1 MKVIINFSKRWLYTL
16 IAIGILA
23 IIVVGVYAINT
34 NEGWH
39 PASQIDF
46 SGGITTPIITSD
58 EICIGSDCKSSW
70 PSGGGITEEVDPTVK
85 SWAKTDNPSIPGTV
99 SANVLKVSGSAVTV
113 NSGCSESQWG
123 EIRRCTYTNTYNRK
137 SLCVCRSTY
146 GNWKWREIHN

>member
-1 MKVIINFSKRWLYTL
+1 MKVIINFSKRWLYTF

-70 PSGGGITEEVDPTVK
+70 PSGGGITEEVDPTVPG
-85 SWAKTDNPSIPGTV
+85 WAKGN
-99 SANVLKVSGSAVTV
+99 
-113 NSGCSESQWG
+113 
-123 EIRRCTYTNTYNRK
+123 
-137 SLCVCRSTY
+137 LCVCVQCENRY
-146 GNWKWREIHN
+146 GQRDSAKCATMGSWTSFAGANKYPLYYCRIRLYTC